1 MKYYH
6 QTWTVSKYNQK
17 INKMKNLKIIM
28 AIAVCIAAISLSSCG
43 KKGCHR
49 PMDMK
54 PKPHCHPHPTDST
67 AAE

>member
-1 MKYYH
+1 
-6 QTWTVSKYNQK
+6 
-17 INKMKNLKIIM
+17 MKNLKIIM

-49 PMDMK
+49 PMDIK

-67 AAE
+67 TAE